1 MLNDCGI
8 LLVHLDEFSEGLDPG
23 VRECEDAVV
32 AVAVDL
38 EDAVVAVAVDLD
50 DAIFRVHLFGD
61 IMAPVHALPEFPG
74 DTINRFDGMNL
85 VDVHDQAA
93 WA

>member
-23 VRECEDAVV
+23 VREC
-32 AVAVDL
+32 